1 MTLESGVS
9 KHVMINH
16 VGSETQGISCGP
28 GQISMLSQPAPHK
41 SINEDCA
48 AAFELS
54 DTQCVLAVADGVGGA
69 PLGHEASRLA
79 IEAIEECL
87 QDTRPGEALR
97 SRITDAFEL
106 AHQRIMMLD
115 VGAATTFI
123 VADISDG
130 VLRTYHVGDSGCLVC
145 GQRGKLKI
153 KTLLHSPSAYLE
165 KAGLITEQ
173 ESLTHPQ
180 RHFVTNLVGIED
192 MTIDV
197 GEPIKLAQND
207 TLLLG
212 SDGVFDNANTADLI
226 DTIRIG
232 PLKKSGEQLKAQML
246 TAMTG
251 GDSSLPGKPD
261 DLSFIV
267 YRTNKPGA

>member
-1 MTLESGVS
+1 MTPKS
-9 KHVMINH
+9 KVIKHLLINH
-16 VGSETQGISCGP
+16 VGSGTQGIRCGP

-41 SINEDCA
+41 SVNEDST

-54 DTQCVLAVADGVGGA
+54 DTQCVLAIADGVGGA

-87 QDTRPGEALR
+87 QDTHRGEALQ

-106 AHQRIMMLD
+106 AHHRIMMLD

-123 VADISDG
+123 VAEISDG

-145 GQRGKLKI
+145 GQRGKLKL

-165 KAGLITEQ
+165 QAGLITEQ
-173 ESLTHPQ
+173 ESLTHPK
-180 RHFVTNLVGIED
+180 RHFVTNLVGIEE
-192 MTIDV
+192 MTIDI

-226 DTIRIG
+226 SAIRIG
-232 PLKKSGEQLKAQML
+232 PLKKSGEQLQAQML
-246 TAMTG
+246 TAMAG
-251 GDSSLPGKPD
+251 ENPSLPGKPD

-267 YRTNKPGA
+267 YRTNKPGT